1 MKIYKHAYWANKNG
15 ESCYTI
21 FEHPFDELNDAI
33 LSNKAIVLD
42 DVHDFIK
49 NSDPNLNFLSAYI
62 MDYENK
68 TITINMDIA
77 KNIIFN
83 VLKNIRNQVLKEL
96 DVEQLKCITNPD
108 KLSKIENVKQQLRD
122 LPVDFS
128 KSLDICTNFTDLNH
142 VMPPIL
148 FTYNEMI

>member
-1 MKIYKHAYWANKNG
+1 MKNYKHAYWTNKKG

-83 VLKNIRNQVLKEL
+83 VLIYNILN
-96 DVEQLKCITNPD
+96 IF
-108 KLSKIENVKQQLRD
+108 VKHI
-122 LPVDFS
+122 F
-128 KSLDICTNFTDLNH
+128 
-142 VMPPIL
+142 
-148 FTYNEMI
+148 